1 MEGENGVTGGII
13 DDLHSS
19 DVERDQMEGERVLL
33 EVSMMN
39 FIHRISK

>member
-1 MEGENGVTGGII
+1 MERENSVTGGII

-19 DVERDQMEGERVLL
+19 DVQGDQREGERVLL